1 MPKKITFNDT
11 IQNKVKDFVSTKRW
25 SNSWF
30 ANRYI
35 DTFIEIYGKKEAP
48 STSTSRKL
56 VEEKGH
62 EYSEKECI
70 VLEKLTGV
78 SFHRMWIDE
87 QERIILSKKNNYVLE
102 HGEVTKDLGN
112 RLDSE
117 IQVADKLRRL
127 AKEADTLSVD
137 DVTDSIMRYVSI
149 TTGKPLV
156 IFSDSSAFA
165 SYLVE
170 ECVENAFHVSADA
183 LTTDGADIPNNIIYT
198 TLCTSPMS
206 KEAGRCVND
215 ALKVIHDS
223 QSLGKAKHV
232 IVIIETWDD
241 ESIAL
246 AQKEW
251 MDKALM
257 LHFRWS
263 YKMMH
268 GWLRIEEENGRM
280 HPSLRKFIDTQFTEV
295 KRIKPAN
302 GNDSY
307 RPCFELLYNI
317 HSLTCMHLDYDEKHL
332 LMLLLAN
339 DCYYYGITDWLIA
352 RVYKTDKEEETEAIR
367 NELLQNLMSRKPEL
381 PAPIKKDVMKCIN
394 RVGSWADSFKEEV
407 KSWVAQGGS
416 MLMPDCD
423 GAEEWMD
430 LLMDQYEKQQDWLTD
445 KAYLAALDTLKRDG
459 FPVRWFCAD
468 CDQKSIL
475 TAILTFSEWK
485 KELQLGDSYT
495 QPQLSYVLL
504 SGEAPSL
511 DGEGWKRWFERC
523 HNRNLVGTQFDL
535 SIKILNLKRQIHLWK
550 IGM

>member
-11 IQNKVKDFVSTKRW
+11 VQNKVKDFVNTKKW
-25 SNSWF
+25 SNSQF
-30 ANRYI
+30 ASRYS
-35 DTFIEIYGKKEAP
+35 DAFAEIYGKMEAP

-87 QERIILSKKNNYVLE
+87 QERIILSKKDNYALE
-102 HGEVTKDLGN
+102 HGEETKTAGN
-112 RLDSE
+112 KLDSE

-127 AKEADTLSVD
+127 EKEADTLSVD
-137 DVTDSIMRYVSI
+137 DVTDSISRYVNI
-149 TTGKPLV
+149 TTSKPMV
-156 IFSDSSAFA
+156 IFCDSPAFA

-170 ECVENAFHVSADA
+170 ESVENAFNVSADA

-198 TLCTSPMS
+198 TLCASPMS
-206 KEAGRCVND
+206 KEAGRAVND
-215 ALKVIHDS
+215 ALKVIRES
-223 QSLGKAKHV
+223 LSLGKAKHV
-232 IVIIETWDD
+232 IVIIESWDD
-241 ESIAL
+241 ESIAQ

-257 LHFRWS
+257 LQFRWS

-268 GWLRIEEENGRM
+268 GWLRIEEEDGRM
-280 HPSLRKFIDTQFTEV
+280 HPSLRKFIDTKLTEV
-295 KRIKPAN
+295 KRVKLHN

-307 RPCFELLYNI
+307 HPCFELLYVI
-317 HSLTCMHLDYDEKHL
+317 HTLTYMHLDYDEKQL
-332 LMLLLAN
+332 LMLLMAN
-339 DCYYYGITDWLIA
+339 DLYYYGITDWFIS
-352 RVYKTDKEEETEAIR
+352 RVYKTDKDEETEAIR

-381 PAPIKKDVMKCIN
+381 PEAIRKDIMKCLN
-394 RVGSWADSFKEEV
+394 RVGSWPEAFKEEI
-407 KSWVAQGGS
+407 KSWIAQGGS
-416 MLMPDCD
+416 MLMPDCE

-430 LLMDQYEKQQDWLTD
+430 LLMDQYEKQQEWLTD
-445 KAYLAALDTLKRDG
+445 NVYLAALDTLKRDG
-459 FPVRWFCAD
+459 FPVRWFCDD

-475 TAILTFSEWK
+475 TAILTFPEWK
-485 KELQLGDSYT
+485 REHKLDDQYT
-495 QPQLSYVLL
+495 LPQLSYVLL

-511 DGEGWKRWFERC
+511 DAEGWKRWFERC

-550 IGM
+550 VN

>member
-11 IQNKVKDFVSTKRW
+11 VQNKVKDFVNAKKW
-25 SNSWF
+25 SNSQF
-30 ANRYI
+30 ASRYS
-35 DTFIEIYGKKEAP
+35 DAFAEIYGKMEAP

-62 EYSEKECI
+62 EYNEKECI

-87 QERIILSKKNNYVLE
+87 QERIILSKKDNYALE
-102 HGEVTKDLGN
+102 HGEEAKTTGN
-112 RLDSE
+112 KLDSE

-127 AKEADTLSVD
+127 EKEADTLSVD
-137 DVTDSIMRYVSI
+137 DVTDSISRYVNI
-149 TTGKPLV
+149 TTSKPMV
-156 IFSDSSAFA
+156 ILCDSSAFA

-170 ECVENAFHVSADA
+170 ESAENAFNVSADA
-183 LTTDGADIPNNIIYT
+183 LTTDGADIPSNIIYT

-206 KEAGRCVND
+206 TEAGRAVND
-215 ALKVIHDS
+215 ALKVILES

-232 IVIIETWDD
+232 IVIIESWDD

-280 HPSLRKFIDTQFTEV
+280 HPSLRKFIDTEFIEV
-295 KRIKPAN
+295 KRIKLPN

-307 RPCFELLYNI
+307 RPCFELLYEI
-317 HSLTCMHLDYDEKHL
+317 HTLTYMHLDYDEKHL
-332 LMLLLAN
+332 LMLLMVN
-339 DCYYYGITDWLIA
+339 DLYYYGITDWLIS
-352 RVYKTDKEEETEAIR
+352 RVYKTDKDEETEAIR
-367 NELLQNLMSRKPEL
+367 YELLQNLMSRKPEL
-381 PAPIKKDVMKCIN
+381 PEAIRKDIMKCIN
-394 RVGSWADSFKEEV
+394 RVGSWPEAFKEEI
-407 KSWVAQGGS
+407 KSWIAQGGS
-416 MLMPDCD
+416 MLMPDCEE
-423 GAEEWMD
+423 AEEWMD
-430 LLMDQYEKQQDWLTD
+430 LLMDLYEKQQEWLTD
-445 KAYLAALDTLKRDG
+445 DACLAALDTLKREG
-459 FPVRWFCAD
+459 FPVRWFCDD

-475 TAILTFSEWK
+475 TAILTFSDWK
-485 KELQLGDSYT
+485 KERQLAANYT
-495 QPQLSYVLL
+495 LPQLSYVLL

-511 DGEGWKRWFERC
+511 DAEGWKRWFERC

-550 IGM
+550 VN